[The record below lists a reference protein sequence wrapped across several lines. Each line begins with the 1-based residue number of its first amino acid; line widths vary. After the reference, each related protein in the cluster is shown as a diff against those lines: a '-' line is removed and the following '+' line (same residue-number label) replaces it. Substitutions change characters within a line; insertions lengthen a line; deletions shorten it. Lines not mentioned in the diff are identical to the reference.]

1 MRILF
6 FGDIF
11 GKPGRQLVIG
21 NLPALISKH
30 NIDFVIANCEN
41 LADGRGITEKT
52 LRQLIRFGVDGF
64 TSGNHLWDREESFG
78 YIAGE
83 SKLTKPLNYPNK
95 ALGNRSYIMQKEGLK
110 LEIITICGQV
120 YMPPANSP
128 FEAFDEFWESR
139 DQSIPLLVDFHAEST
154 AEKRAFGWFADAR
167 AGAVLGTHTHVQT
180 ADEEILPGG
189 TAYITDV
196 GMTGGHDSV
205 IGVKKNIIL
214 QKMTTAMPIRYE
226 TSSRGTRINAVIV
239 EIDENTNKATSI
251 TRINTA
257 IEV

>member
-6 FGDIF
+6 FGDVF

-21 NLPALISKH
+21 NLPALINKH
-30 NIDFVIANCEN
+30 EVDFVLANCEN
-41 LADGRGITEKT
+41 LADGRGVTEKT
-52 LRQLIRFGVDGF
+52 LKQLIRFGVDGF
-64 TSGNHLWDREESFG
+64 TSGNHLWDREESFAF
-78 YIAGE
+78 IAE
-83 SKLTKPLNYPNK
+83 EPKLTKPLNFPKK
-95 ALGNRSYIMQKEGLK
+95 ALGNRSYIMEKNGKK
-110 LEIITICGQV
+110 LEIITLCGQV

-139 DQSIPLLVDFHAEST
+139 DQSIPLLVDFHGEST
-154 AEKRAFGWFADAR
+154 AEKRAFAWYVDER
-167 AGAVLGTHTHVQT
+167 ASALLGTHTHVQT

-205 IGVKKNIIL
+205 IGVKKDIIL

-226 TSSRGTRINAVIV
+226 TSYRGTRINAVLV
-239 EIDENTNKATSI
+239 DIDETTNRATSI
-251 TRINTA
+251 TRINTP